1 MSLSDFI
8 TLWKHRYRK
17 YTYIAQEYVLAFA
30 TIVRFLGLKLSFWGR
45 KKLVAIIRTEHFGDI
60 VAAEPLARQVREAH
74 PNDYI
79 VWVVKPSFKELV
91 ATHPAINEAWAQPTV
106 LRRLLVFNSGVFD
119 KIYNLEFW
127 QSNLDAIS
135 GRVHKNEVAEAKD
148 ITVFNY
154 FEKGNL
160 LTIFQLC
167 AELPVK
173 DDVPQLYIPAVDKQ
187 KIANLN
193 LPQKLIVIHCSSN
206 YPAKDWSVPNWE
218 KLIYWLTEDLGYTVV
233 EIGLKSKNS
242 VRSAKYIDACGKY
255 SLLQTAEI
263 IRRAEY
269 FIGIDSGPAHL
280 ANAVGT
286 YGILLFGKLNN
297 FDTYMPYSGNYQN
310 GRNARLLWQTGKTCS
325 ALEYQWVR
333 GEIEAVLAKSYKAKL
348 TVIS

>member
-1 MSLSDFI
+1 MNLSDFV

-17 YTYIAQEYVLAFA
+17 YTYIAQEYVFAFA
-30 TIVRFLGLKLSFWGR
+30 TIVRFFGLKLSFWGR

-119 KIYNLEFW
+119 KVYNLEFW
-127 QSNLDAIS
+127 QSNLDTVS
-135 GRVHKNEVAEAKD
+135 GRVHHNEVAAAKD

-173 DDVPQLYIPAVDKQ
+173 DDVPQLYIPAADAQ

-218 KLIYWLTEDLGYTVV
+218 KLIDWLTEDLGYTVV

-263 IRRAEY
+263 IRRAQY

-297 FDTYMPYSGNYQN
+297 FDTYMPYSGDYQN
-310 GRNARLLWQTGKTCS
+310 GRNARLLWQLGKTCA
-325 ALEYQWVR
+325 ALEYHWVQ
-333 GEIEAVLAKSYKAKL
+333 EQIENILAKETKEV
-348 TVIS
+348 TV

>member
-1 MSLSDFI
+1 MSLSDFV

-30 TIVRFLGLKLSFWGR
+30 SIVRFLGLKLSFWGR

-79 VWVVKPSFKELV
+79 VWVVKPAFKELV
-91 ATHPAINEAWAQPTV
+91 ATHPVINEAWAQPTV
-106 LRRLLVFNSGVFD
+106 LRRLLVFNSGVFE
-119 KIYNLEFW
+119 KVYNLEFW
-127 QSNLDAIS
+127 QSNLDTIS
-135 GRVHKNEVAEAKD
+135 GRVHKNEVAAAKD

-173 DDVPQLYIPAVDKQ
+173 DDVPQLYIPAADAQ

-206 YPAKDWSVPNWE
+206 YPAKDW
-218 KLIYWLTEDLGYTVV
+218 
-233 EIGLKSKNS
+233 
-242 VRSAKYIDACGKY
+242 
-255 SLLQTAEI
+255 
-263 IRRAEY
+263 
-269 FIGIDSGPAHL
+269 
-280 ANAVGT
+280 
-286 YGILLFGKLNN
+286 
-297 FDTYMPYSGNYQN
+297 
-310 GRNARLLWQTGKTCS
+310 
-325 ALEYQWVR
+325 
-333 GEIEAVLAKSYKAKL
+333 
-348 TVIS
+348 